1 MTKGEYSVDR
11 RWVLGTIGIGTAA
24 GLAGCLSNGD
34 DDTEETSDGEADDG
48 EDDQDTDDEITLSE
62 PVEFP
67 EDEGEGVC
75 AVCSMIAAD
84 YPDWNAQV
92 VHEDGHREYMCSK
105 GCLTAYY
112 FAPEKFTSGDADE
125 EIVGVW
131 ATCFQSG
138 ELIDGTEAYFV
149 YEQEP
154 ERQDFPMPLGSP
166 LAFSNRDDAVSYVED
181 YDDLTEDKHIITL
194 EDIDREVAEHYREP
208 RLEEMSE

>member
-1 MTKGEYSVDR
+1 MIKEEDSVDR
-11 RWVLGTIGIGTAA
+11 RWVLGTIGIGAAA

-34 DDTEETSDGEADDG
+34 DDTEETSDGEADNG
-48 EDDQDTDDEITLSE
+48 EDEQDTDDELTLSE

-67 EDEGEGVC
+67 ENEDEGVC

-149 YEQEP
+149 YEQER
-154 ERQDFPMPLGSP
+154 ERQDFPMPMGSP

-181 YDDLTEDKHIITL
+181 YDDLTEDEHIITL
-194 EDIDREVAEHYREP
+194 EDVDREVAEFYREP
-208 RLEEMSE
+208 RLEEMSD